1 MQKPTT
7 GDEPQEKIRC
17 LMCGAPEY
25 EILLMGRDNLFAQPG
40 KYPIVKCCRCGL
52 VYVNPR
58 PTLEALRRHYPDNY
72 FAYTQE
78 DDIAPLLRRIL
89 VPMVKAAAVNRI
101 RYIEEV
107 IGPLSDKTRVVD
119 VGCGTN
125 QFLRYLQ
132 ELRGCRG
139 IGVDFNVKTTDYVRR
154 TYRMPI
160 VCGTLHDAQFKDGQ
174 FDLVTMHEYLEHEPN
189 PRQVLTEARRITRWG
204 GHICIE
210 IPYID
215 GLPAKIFRSRWSQY
229 DVPRHLVFFTRET
242 LEKMLQR
249 CGYKLITARAF
260 GAPFIIGMSVLH
272 SLGFNKLG
280 SIKGAGWLLVG
291 LAGAPFLP
299 FVPIM
304 REGMSIV
311 ARAE

>member
-1 MQKPTT
+1 
-7 GDEPQEKIRC
+7 
-17 LMCGAPEY
+17 MCGAADY
-25 EILLMGRDNLFAQPG
+25 EILLLARDNLFAQPG
-40 KYPIVKCCRCGL
+40 EYPIVKCRRCGL

-58 PTLEALRRHYPDNY
+58 PTVEALPCHYPDNY

-78 DDIAPLLRRIL
+78 EDIAPLFRRIL
-89 VPMVKAAAVNRI
+89 TPLVKTTAINRI
-101 RYIEEV
+101 RYLERV
-107 IGPLSDKTRVVD
+107 IGRLTEDTRVVD

-132 ELRGCRG
+132 ELRGCVG
-139 IGVDFNVKTTDYVRR
+139 IGVDFNAKTIDYVRR
-154 TYRMPI
+154 KYHMPV
-160 VCGTLHDAQFKDGQ
+160 VCGTLLDAQFKDDH

-189 PRQVLTEARRITRWG
+189 PQRVLTEARRITRCG

-215 GLPAKIFRSRWSQY
+215 GLPAKLFRSRWSQY
-229 DVPRHLVFFTRET
+229 DVPRHLVFFTQET
-242 LEKMLQR
+242 LATMLQR
-249 CGYKLITARAF
+249 CGYKLITARTF

-272 SLGFNKLG
+272 SLGFHKLG
-280 SIKGAGWLLVG
+280 GIKGLGWLLVG

-299 FVPIM
+299 FVPIL
-304 REGMSIV
+304 REGLSIV